1 VEEDDYCKNIMIQA
15 QEHLHPDT
23 LDRIVERIFSSHKIT
38 RADQQ
43 RFMSAML
50 SRETLS
56 GEDQKKINRV
66 FDALQ
71 KGLLRVVD

>member
-1 VEEDDYCKNIMIQA
+1 MIQA
-15 QEHLHPDT
+15 QEHLHEES
-23 LDRIVERIFSSHKIT
+23 LDRIVQRIFYSHKIT

-50 SRETLS
+50 SRGTFS
-56 GEDQKKINRV
+56 WEDQNKINRV

-71 KGLLRVVD
+71 QGLLRVVD

>member
-1 VEEDDYCKNIMIQA
+1 MIQA
-15 QEHLHPDT
+15 QEHLHEES
-23 LDRIVERIFSSHKIT
+23 LDRIVQRIFSSHKIT

-50 SRETLS
+50 SRGTLS
-56 GEDQKKINRV
+56 WEDQKKVNRV

-71 KGLLRVVD
+71 QGLLRVVD

>member
-1 VEEDDYCKNIMIQA
+1 VGPETGFLTETRFLLLAIAGVEEFQL
-15 QEHLHPDT
+15 QG
-23 LDRIVERIFSSHKIT
+23 KIP